1 MIVKLL
7 KKNEDLLK
15 RELDNL
21 EDKYGSDKISIK
33 GIDKHFVTLEVAVTS
48 EQEEDEIYK
57 VKDNLFYKT
66 IIETLEKQF
75 GKDKV
80 NIIGFVHSEVLLS
93 IKE

>member
-15 RELDNL
+15 KELDNL
-21 EDKYGSDKISIK
+21 EDKYGADNICIK

-48 EQEEDEIYK
+48 EQEEAEINQVKEDKDYK
-57 VKDNLFYKT
+57 S
-66 IIETLEKQF
+66 IIETLENQF

-80 NIIGFVHSEVLLS
+80 NIVGIVHSELLFS
-93 IKE
+93 VKA

>member
-1 MIVKLL
+1 MVVKLL

-15 RELDNL
+15 RELDNI
-21 EDKYGSDKISIK
+21 EDKYGADKISIK
-33 GIDKHFVTLEVAVTS
+33 GIDKKFVTLEVAITT
-48 EQEEDEIYK
+48 EEKDYEMNQ
-57 VKDNLFYKT
+57 VKEGVDWKK

-80 NIIGFVHSEVLLS
+80 NIIGFVHSEVLFS